1 MALGET
7 AQLRWCQPLAH
18 AYTCLNDGKTA
29 VALNALSEA
38 FKTCA
43 GPNDLRRFVMQA
55 KTDTELEAVRDLPAF
70 RSTVAKY
77 SDRVAL
83 R

>member
-1 MALGET
+1 MS
-7 AQLRWCQPLAH
+7 
-18 AYTCLNDGKTA
+18 GKTA
-29 VALNALSEA
+29 VALNALSES
-38 FKTCA
+38 FKSCA

-55 KTDTELEAVRDLPAF
+55 KTDVELEAVRDLPAF